1 MTHPPVVPA
10 VVSDAIPPTPS
21 RPYMEL
27 YAAAIVT
34 GTYLRITLVLV
45 SLLALGLLLL
55 NFKSQAAAQHVKP
68 LVVRIDAIGRATAI
82 HYDAWSY
89 TPQTPELKY
98 FLVQFARRYYGRL
111 RATVKR
117 DYADALYFLDG
128 RLADALMATNQ
139 RTAALEKF
147 LTDGSDELEIDVRN
161 VAIEDLSQ
169 QPYKAS
175 IDFDRIAYSVPNHQ
189 ETARDTFVAH
199 VVFTLRE
206 QVPNAMLPVNPLG
219 LCITSLREDQAFR

>member
-10 VVSDAIPPTPS
+10 VVSDPARPNPG

-34 GTYLRITLVLV
+34 GHYLRLTVVLV
-45 SLLALGLLLL
+45 SLIALGLLFL
-55 NFKSQAAAQHVKP
+55 NVRSQAAAQHVKP
-68 LVVRIDAIGRATAI
+68 LVVRIDAVGRATAI

-89 TPQTPELKY
+89 TPQVPEMKY
-98 FLVQFARRYYGRL
+98 FLVQFARRYYGRT

-128 RLADALMATNQ
+128 RLADAVMVAKD
-139 RTAALEKF
+139 RTAAIEKF
-147 LTDGSDELEIDVRN
+147 LADGSDEWEIAVRN

-169 QPYKAS
+169 PPFKAS

-189 ETARDTFVAH
+189 ETKRDTFVAH
-199 VVFTLRE
+199 VVFVLRSD
-206 QVPNAMLPVNPLG
+206 VPNTMLPVNPLG